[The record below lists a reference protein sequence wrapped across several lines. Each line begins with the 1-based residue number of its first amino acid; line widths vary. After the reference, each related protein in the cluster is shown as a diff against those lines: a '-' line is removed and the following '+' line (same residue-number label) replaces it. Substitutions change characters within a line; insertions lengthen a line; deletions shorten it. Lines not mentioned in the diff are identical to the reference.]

1 MNSRWKTGNRVRL
14 LENGEEFFPAVFNAI
29 RAARSEVIIET
40 FILFEDKVGF
50 ELQAVVTQAAARG
63 VQVDILVDGFG
74 ASDLTPEFIG
84 VMVAACVRL
93 RSFDPS
99 SRLFG
104 IRTNVLRRMHRKL
117 VVIDGQRAFVGG
129 INYSADHLGDFG
141 PQAKQDYAVEL
152 EGPIVDDIHRF
163 AASGLQRRPGAASR
177 ERAPLRATP
186 SAGPGNVAALF
197 VRRDNHDHRS
207 DIERHYRA
215 AIRSARKRV
224 LIANA
229 YFFPGY
235 LLLREMRRAARRGV
249 VVELILQGEPAMPIV
264 KKAAG
269 ILYDH
274 LQRDGVRIHE
284 YCKRPFHGK
293 VAVVDDDW
301 STVGSSNLDP
311 LSLALNLEANVIL
324 RDTAFASHLRERLDQ
339 LIANE
344 CTEVRPSA
352 HTGWWPWQRLRST
365 VVSTSCATFPA
376 GPSICQCMH
385 RASNCRLRNDR
396 RRSMPVDADAAPRA
410 SGAAPPRATFN
421 LQTAVDRLFSAGDVC
436 MNTDDSDHEAT
447 HLFGESAMHPSAPRW
462 TRHAA
467 LLVLAHRS
475 APRPHALPGT
485 PIRARS
491 GASNCR
497 W

>member
-1 MNSRWKTGNRVRL
+1 MKSRWVSGNRVRL
-14 LENGEEFFPAVFNAI
+14 LENGEEFFPAVFDAI
-29 RAARSEVIIET
+29 RTAQSEVIIET

-50 ELQAVVTQAAARG
+50 ELQTVVLEAALRG
-63 VQVDILVDGFG
+63 VRVDILVDGFG
-74 ASDLTPEFIG
+74 ASDLSPEFVG
-84 VMVAACVRL
+84 KLVDAGVRL

-104 IRTNVLRRMHRKL
+104 VRTNVLRRMHRKL
-117 VVIDGQRAFVGG
+117 VVVDAQRAFVGG

-163 AASGLQRRPGAASR
+163 AVSGLPARPGTQAVQSASMR
-177 ERAPLRATP
+177 ISP
-186 SAGPGNVAALF
+186 SGVPGTVAALF
-197 VRRDNHDHRS
+197 VRRDNHDHRD

-235 LLLREMRRAARRGV
+235 RLLREMRRAARRGV
-249 VVELILQGEPAMPIV
+249 VVELILQGEPDMPIV

-274 LQRDGVRIHE
+274 LQRDGVKIHE

-324 RDTAFASHLRERLDQ
+324 RDAAFAGHLRERLEH

-344 CTEVRPSA
+344 CTEVRPA
-352 HTGWWPWQRLRST
+352 ANQGWAPWQRLRST
-365 VVSTSCATFPA
+365 LVFHFLRHFPSWA
-376 GPSICQCMH
+376 QHLPRH
-385 RASNCRLRNDR
+385 
-396 RRSMPVDADAAPRA
+396 APRVELPQA
-410 SGAAPPRATFN
+410 DRAER
-421 LQTAVDRLFSAGDVC
+421 VHAG
-436 MNTDDSDHEAT
+436 
-447 HLFGESAMHPSAPRW
+447 
-462 TRHAA
+462 
-467 LLVLAHRS
+467 
-475 APRPHALPGT
+475 
-485 PIRARS
+485 
-491 GASNCR
+491 
-497 W
+497 

>member
-1 MNSRWKTGNRVRL
+1 MKSHWKPGNRVRL
-14 LENGEEFFPAVFNAI
+14 LENGEEFFPAVFDAI
-29 RAARSEVIIET
+29 RAAQSQVIIET

-50 ELQAVVTQAAARG
+50 ELQAVLLEAAVRG

-74 ASDLTPEFIG
+74 TSDLTPEFVGALVDAG
-84 VMVAACVRL
+84 VCL

-117 VVIDGQRAFVGG
+117 VVIDARRAFVGG
-129 INYSADHLGDFG
+129 INYSADHLADFG
-141 PQAKQDYAVEL
+141 PLAKQDYAVEL

-163 AASGLQRRPGAASR
+163 AAAGLDRRPGAAPAQR
-177 ERAPLRATP
+177 TITQAAPSEA
-186 SAGPGNVAALF
+186 PGNVAALF
-197 VRRDNHDHRS
+197 VRRDNHDHRN

-249 VVELILQGEPAMPIV
+249 VVELILQGEPDMPIV

-324 RDTAFASHLRERLDQ
+324 RDPAFASHLRERLEQ

-344 CTEVRPSA
+344 CTEVRPFA
-352 HTGWWPWQRLRST
+352 KKGWAPWQRLQST
-365 VVSTSCATFPA
+365 LVFHFLRHFPSWA
-376 GPSICQCMH
+376 QHLPRH
-385 RASNCRLRNDR
+385 
-396 RRSMPVDADAAPRA
+396 APRVEL
-410 SGAAPPRATFN
+410 PHMDRAER
-421 LQTAVDRLFSAGDVC
+421 A
-436 MNTDDSDHEAT
+436 
-447 HLFGESAMHPSAPRW
+447 
-462 TRHAA
+462 HA
-467 LLVLAHRS
+467 R
-475 APRPHALPGT
+475 
-485 PIRARS
+485 
-491 GASNCR
+491 
-497 W
+497 

>member
-1 MNSRWKTGNRVRL
+1 VKSGWKTGNRVRL
-14 LENGEEFFPAVFNAI
+14 LENGEEFFPAVFQAI
-29 RAARSEVIIET
+29 RAAQSEVLIET

-50 ELQAVVTQAAARG
+50 ELQAAVLEAAARG

-74 ASDLTPEFIG
+74 ASDLTPEFVG
-84 VMVAACVRL
+84 VLAAAGVRL

-117 VVIDGQRAFVGG
+117 VVVDGQRAFVGG

-152 EGPIVDDIHRF
+152 EGPIVHDIHRF
-163 AASGLQRRPGAASR
+163 VAAGPDRRTDAAPR
-177 ERAPLRATP
+177 ESAPTRAAP
-186 SAGPGNVAALF
+186 SAGPGHVAALF
-197 VRRDNHDHRS
+197 VRRDNHDHRN

-235 LLLREMRRAARRGV
+235 LLLRELRRAARRGV
-249 VVELILQGEPAMPIV
+249 VVELILQGEPDMPIV

-269 ILYDH
+269 TLYDH

-284 YCKRPFHGK
+284 YCRRPFHGK

-324 RDTAFASHLRERLDQ
+324 RDAAFATLLRERLDQ

-344 CTEVRPSA
+344 CTEVWPSA
-352 HTGWWPWQRLRST
+352 STGWSPWQRLRST
-365 VVSTSCATFPA
+365 LVFHFLRHFPRWA
-376 GPSICQCMH
+376 QHLPRH
-385 RASNCRLRNDR
+385 
-396 RRSMPVDADAAPRA
+396 APRVE
-410 SGAAPPRATFN
+410 
-421 LQTAVDRLFSAGDVC
+421 L
-436 MNTDDSDHEAT
+436 
-447 HLFGESAMHPSAPRW
+447 
-462 TRHAA
+462 
-467 LLVLAHRS
+467 
-475 APRPHALPGT
+475 PHADGAEQA
-485 PIRARS
+485 RA
-491 GASNCR
+491 G
-497 W
+497 